1 MGLLSAFLIIR
12 VAGIVGDTIV
22 KLVKA
27 RSGGGGK
34 LESRLDQLT
43 GQVMD
48 QNAALESARTAIADQ
63 AAQIQEWHERLDF
76 AERLLTQSRERQG
89 LGPRALPDG

>member
-1 MGLLSAFLIIR
+1 VGILSAVLIIA

-34 LESRLDQLT
+34 LQSRLDQLT

-48 QNAALESARTAIADQ
+48 QNAALEAAHTAIADQ
-63 AAQIQEWHERLDF
+63 AAQIQELHERLDF
-76 AERLLTQSRERQG
+76 VERLLTQSREKQG
-89 LGPRALPDG
+89 LGPGAPQDG